1 MQANIESW
9 IGSENSIVAIPL
21 NHFYG
26 RDYPNLQ
33 CGSSIRE
40 LPVLDI
46 VFGGDLSGGMWDCCD
61 SIVDIA
67 FCRDRRGIGVCD
79 CCGCAATGY
88 ALEARVI
95 RTHLLPTT
103 SIH

>member
-21 NHFYG
+21 NHYYG

-67 FCRDRRGIGVCD
+67 FGRDRRGIGVCGFYP
-79 CCGCAATGY
+79 CNSRIYLLCTIP
-88 ALEARVI
+88 V
-95 RTHLLPTT
+95 THKIWMLV
-103 SIH
+103 